1 MNAVYCFPLLIAV
14 PFSLSF
20 SPDFFYGTDDPNDIE
35 CSQQPVSVLQAIV
48 SLRAAQRREIAQ
60 EVFGCESA
68 NLCDEMILQ
77 RVLETDTCT
86 DLTPPVEVW
95 IDEKGFHAVLV
106 HDAPLTH

>member
-1 MNAVYCFPLLIAV
+1 
-14 PFSLSF
+14 
-20 SPDFFYGTDDPNDIE
+20 
-35 CSQQPVSVLQAIV
+35 
-48 SLRAAQRREIAQ
+48 
-60 EVFGCESA
+60 
-68 NLCDEMILQ
+68 MILQ